1 MQLNKYQN
9 KILIV
14 DDNPKNI
21 QVAMNIL
28 KDYNVIYSQSGE
40 KALSLVKE
48 NDFDLI
54 LLDIVMPTM
63 SGYTVCKI
71 LKEDEKTKDIPII
84 FLTVKD
90 DEKDIVEGFELGAV
104 DYLIKPFYSEVLLKR
119 VELHLELSSSIKE
132 LTSLNSNLNDI
143 VRTQIE
149 DIRKKDQIL
158 FKQSKMLALSEMID
172 MMSEQMLYPLGL
184 IKLQNQALELKL
196 MSDTIDNKD
205 IEKSVSFTNEQLNYL
220 NITIEDFKSFFQ
232 QDIDAD
238 YINLNVMVNR
248 VLLFFKDMFIQDK
261 IEVQVKGDIH
271 LEVSFVKSELKH
283 VLMKL
288 IFNSIYLLK
297 NNNIKDKKI
306 SIYFNKKNDV
316 TELDI
321 CSNVQD
327 FDIELLNSLFD
338 YNDVDLEGTNV
349 HHLGLHLVKTLI
361 EKNLSTI
368 FIEKNDLG
376 LCYCTKFY
384 N

>member
-1 MQLNKYQN
+1 MQLHKYQN

-28 KDYNVIYSQSGE
+28 KGYNVIYAQSGD
-40 KALSLVKE
+40 KALKLTKE

-54 LLDIVMPTM
+54 LLDIVMPIM
-63 SGYTVCKI
+63 DGYTVCKF
-71 LKEDEKTKDIPII
+71 LKDDNKTKDIPII

-104 DYLIKPFYSEVLLKR
+104 DYLVKPFYSEVLLKR
-119 VELHLELSSSIKE
+119 VELHLKLATSIKE
-132 LTSLNSNLNDI
+132 LTSLNDNLNDI
-143 VRTQIE
+143 VCSQIE

-184 IKLQNQALELKL
+184 MKLQTQALELKL
-196 MSDTIDNKD
+196 INNNMKNTDVEESIN
-205 IEKSVSFTNEQLNYL
+205 FTNEQLNYL
-220 NITIEDFKSFFQ
+220 NMMIEDFKSFFQ
-232 QDIDAD
+232 QDAGAD
-238 YINLNVMVNR
+238 FVNLNVMVNR

-261 IEVQVKGDIH
+261 IEVHVQGDIH

-297 NNNIKDKKI
+297 NNKIKDKKI
-306 SIYFNKKNDV
+306 NIYFRKKDDV
-316 TELDI
+316 IELDV
-321 CSNVQD
+321 CSNVQE

-338 YNDVDLEGTNV
+338 CNDADLEGTNINQ
-349 HHLGLHLVKTLI
+349 LGLHLVKTLI

-368 FIEKNDLG
+368 YIEKNDLG

-384 N
+384 K

>member
-1 MQLNKYQN
+1 MKLHKYQN

-28 KDYNVIYSQSGE
+28 KDYNVIYAQTGE
-40 KALSLVKE
+40 KALDLIKE
-48 NDFDLI
+48 NYFDLI
-54 LLDIVMPTM
+54 LLDIVMPIM
-63 SGYTVCKI
+63 DGYTVCKI
-71 LKEDEKTKDIPII
+71 LKKNKKTKDIPII

-104 DYLIKPFYSEVLLKR
+104 DYLVKPFYSEVLLKR
-119 VELHLELSSSIKE
+119 VELHLKLSSSIKE
-132 LTSLNSNLNDI
+132 LTSLNGNLNDI
-143 VRTQIE
+143 VRTQID

-184 IKLQNQALELKL
+184 IKLQNQAIDLKL
-196 MSDTIDNKD
+196 ISNNIENKD
-205 IEKSVSFTNEQLNYL
+205 IEESVNFTNDQLDYL

-232 QDIDAD
+232 QEAD
-238 YINLNVMVNR
+238 MELINLNVMIAR

-261 IEVQVKGDIH
+261 IEINVEGDIH
-271 LEVSFVKSELKH
+271 LEVTFVKSELKH

-306 SIYFNKKNDV
+306 NIYFCKKNNII
-316 TELDI
+316 ELDV
-321 CSNVQD
+321 CSSVQE
-327 FDIELLNSLFD
+327 FDIDLLNSLLD

-349 HHLGLHLVKTLI
+349 HNLGLHLVKTLI
-361 EKNLSTI
+361 EKNLSLI
-368 FIEKNDLG
+368 NIEKNDLK
-376 LCYCTKFY
+376 LCYCIKFY
-384 N
+384 K